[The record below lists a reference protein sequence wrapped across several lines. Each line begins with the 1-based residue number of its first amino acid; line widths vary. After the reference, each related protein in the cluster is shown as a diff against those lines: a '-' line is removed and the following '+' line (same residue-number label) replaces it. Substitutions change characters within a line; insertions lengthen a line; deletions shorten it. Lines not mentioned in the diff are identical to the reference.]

1 MTTTLD
7 MFTPAARETLVR
19 AAQLAAAEGHSL
31 IGPEFVL
38 LALAEVRPLAGRPDG
53 LGVTPAALHEQIR
66 REQIKRDRGPR
77 AQGDGVLLATLGIDA
92 ADVLRRASAATG
104 VRPGDPALWS
114 LSRSRIRPLRL
125 TLDGPALRLRLT
137 GESRKAIEVAAWSA
151 RRARRPLA
159 DREDLLWGLLADGS
173 SPVVRVLAGLP
184 VSIRALGDDL
194 RTWHGSLPRRGR
206 PAA

>member
-1 MTTTLD
+1 MTTTLER
-7 MFTPAARETLVR
+7 FTPAARETLVR
-19 AAQLAAAEGHSL
+19 AAQLAAGEGHSL

-53 LGVTPAALHEQIR
+53 LGVTPAAIHEQIG
-66 REQIKRDRGPR
+66 RDRGPR
-77 AQGDGVLLATLGIDA
+77 PQGDGALLATLGIDA
-92 ADVLRRASAATG
+92 ADVLRRASAVTG

-184 VSIRALGDDL
+184 VSIRALADDL

>member
-1 MTTTLD
+1 MTTLD
-7 MFTPAARETLVR
+7 RFTPAARETLVR
-19 AAQLAAAEGHSL
+19 AARLAAGAGHSV

-53 LGVTPAALHEQIR
+53 LGVTPAAVSERIR
-66 REQIKRDRGPR
+66 RDRVPR
-77 AQGDGVLLATLGIDA
+77 AQGDEVLLATLGIDA

-114 LSRSRIRPLRL
+114 LNRSRIRPLRL
-125 TLDGPALRLRLT
+125 TLDGPALRLGLT
-137 GESRKAIEVAAWSA
+137 ADSRKVIEVAAWSA

-173 SPVVRVLAGLP
+173 SPAVRVLAGLP
-184 VSIRALGDDL
+184 VSIRALAGAL
-194 RTWHGSLPRRGR
+194 RTWHGSLPWRGR
-206 PAA
+206 LAA